1 MSGSDDS
8 IDEAERRRKVAEQK
22 VWGAAIEAIDR
33 MRKQPVAYSII
44 LRLWSLYNSIND
56 LLNTAKIIGKNT
68 DPASIAPTFTTEQTN
83 FLIST
88 YNSIIEDIHSNLRKK
103 DPYVTKFSAF
113 KLLHEP
119 TINDVVKT
127 LFMMETN
134 ALQIM
139 SYMLR
144 W

>member
-44 LRLWSLYNSIND
+44 LRFWSLYNSVND
-56 LLNTAKIIGKNT
+56 LLNTAKVIGKNI

>member
-1 MSGSDDS
+1 MSAPDDS

-22 VWGAAIEAIDR
+22 MWGATIEAIDR
-33 MRKQPVAYSII
+33 MRKQPLAHSII
-44 LRLWSLYNSIND
+44 LRLWALYNSINE
-56 LLNTAKIIGKNT
+56 LLNTAKVMGRST
-68 DPASIAPTFTTEQTN
+68 DPAGIAPSFTTEQTN
-83 FLIST
+83 FLITT
-88 YNSIIEDIHSNLRKK
+88 YNSIIEDIHSNLSKK

-113 KLLHEP
+113 EILHEP

-127 LFMMETN
+127 LFMMGTN
-134 ALQIM
+134 TLQIT